1 MRLIFTNK
9 HNIRMTQSPQKVS
22 KGFTK
27 AFWVSNTVE
36 LFERMAYYAV
46 FIVLT
51 IYLSTILG
59 FNDFEASMISG
70 LFSGGLYLLPI
81 FTGAY
86 ADKIGFRKSM
96 IVAFSLL
103 SVGYLG
109 LGILPTLLEAAGL
122 VEYGKVT
129 RFTGLPDSDSRWMIV
144 PVLFVIMVGGSFF
157 KSIISAAV
165 AKETTEATRA
175 RGYSIFYMMVNIG
188 AFTGK
193 TVIDPLRNVIGEQA
207 YIYINYF
214 SAAMTIMALL
224 SVILLYKSTH
234 TAGEGKSMREIG
246 QGFLRIVTNW
256 RLLILIL
263 IVTGFWMVQQ
273 QLYATMPKYVI
284 RMAGETAKPGW
295 IANVNPFVVVCCVS
309 FVTRLMAKRSAIT
322 SMNIGMFLIPFSALL
337 MACGNLLGN
346 DVISGMSNI
355 TLMMIVGIVIQA
367 LAECFISPRYLEY
380 FSLQAPKGEEG
391 MYLGFSHLH
400 SFLSSIFGFGIAGV
414 LLTKYCP
421 DPVLFETRE
430 AWEAASANAH
440 YIWYYFAAIG
450 LISALALLVFAKI
463 TASIDKKKKGTV

>member
-1 MRLIFTNK
+1 M
-9 HNIRMTQSPQKVS
+9 
-22 KGFTK
+22 
-27 AFWVSNTVE
+27 
-36 LFERMAYYAV
+36 
-46 FIVLT
+46 
-51 IYLSTILG
+51 
-59 FNDFEASMISG
+59 
-70 LFSGGLYLLPI
+70 LPI
-81 FTGAY
+81 FSGAY
-86 ADKIGFRKSM
+86 ADKIGFRHSM
-96 IVAFSLL
+96 IIAFSLL
-103 SVGYLG
+103 SIGYLG
-109 LGILPTLLEAAGL
+109 LGVLPTLLESAGL
-122 VEYGKVT
+122 VRYGSVT
-129 RFTGLPDSDSRWMIV
+129 LFLGLPQSNTRWIVV
-144 PVLFVIMVGGSFF
+144 PVLFIIMIGGSFI
-157 KSIISAAV
+157 KSVISASV

-193 TVIDPLRNVIGEQA
+193 TIIDPLRNIVGEQA

-214 SAAMTIMALL
+214 SGTMTLIALL

-234 TAGEGKSMREIG
+234 TAGEGKSMKEIG
-246 QGFLRIVTNW
+246 QGFLRIITNW

-263 IVTGFWMVQQ
+263 IITGFWMVQQ

-309 FVTRLMAKRSAIT
+309 FITRWMAKRNAIT
-322 SMNIGMFLIPFSALL
+322 SMNIGMFLIPISALL

-355 TLMMIVGIVIQA
+355 TLMMIAGIVIQA

-400 SFLSSIFGFGIAGV
+400 SFLSSILGFGLAGI

-421 DPVLFETRE
+421 DPVLFETHE
-430 AWEAASANAH
+430 AWEAASVNAH

-450 LISALALLVFAKI
+450 LVAAIALLAFAKI
-463 TASIDKKKKGTV
+463 TQFIDKKKKV

>member
-1 MRLIFTNK
+1 MN
-9 HNIRMTQSPQKVS
+9 NSPQAAN
-22 KGFTK
+22 KGFTR

-51 IYLSTILG
+51 IYLSSILG
-59 FNDFEASMISG
+59 FNDFEASIISG

-81 FTGAY
+81 LTGAY

-96 IVAFSLL
+96 ITAFTLL
-103 SVGYLG
+103 TIAYLG
-109 LGILPTLLEAAGL
+109 LGALPTFLESSGL
-122 VEYGKVT
+122 VTYGST
-129 RFTGLPDSDSRWMIV
+129 TQFNGLPQSSERWIIV
-144 PVLFVIMVGGSFF
+144 PVLVTLMIGGSFI
-157 KSIISAAV
+157 KSIISASV

-193 TVIDPLRNVIGEQA
+193 TVIDPLRDQIGDQA

-214 SAAMTIMALL
+214 AGAMTFIALL
-224 SVILLYKSTH
+224 AVILLYKSAE
-234 TAGEGKSMREIG
+234 TAGEGKSMADIG
-246 QGFLRIVTNW
+246 RGFLRIITNW

-295 IANVNPFVVVCCVS
+295 IANVNPFIVVCCVS
-309 FVTRLMAKRSAIT
+309 FVTRLMARKSAIT
-322 SMNIGMFLIPFSALL
+322 SMNIGMFLIPISALL

-346 DVISGMSNI
+346 DLLGSMSNI
-355 TLMMIVGIVIQA
+355 TLMMILGIVVQA

-400 SFLSSIFGFGIAGV
+400 SFLSSIFGFGLAGI

-421 DPVLFETRE
+421 DPALFETRE
-430 AWEAASANAH
+430 AWMAASANAH
-440 YIWYYFAAIG
+440 YIWYYFAGIG
-450 LISALALLVFAKI
+450 LVAAFALLAFAKI
-463 TASIDKKKKGTV
+463 TNKMDKKG

>member
-1 MRLIFTNK
+1 MN
-9 HNIRMTQSPQKVS
+9 NSPQRTAG
-22 KGFTK
+22 GFSR

-36 LFERMAYYAV
+36 LFERMAYYAI

-70 LFSGGLYLLPI
+70 LFSGVLYLLPI
-81 FTGAY
+81 FSGAY

-96 IVAFSLL
+96 IIAFSLL

-109 LGILPTLLEAAGL
+109 LAALPTLLEATGL
-122 VEYGKVT
+122 VTYGATT
-129 RFTGLPDSDSRWMIV
+129 RFNGLPDSALRWMIV
-144 PVLFVIMVGGSFF
+144 PVLTVLMIGGSFI
-157 KSIISAAV
+157 KSIISASV

-193 TVIDPLRNVIGEQA
+193 TIIDPLRNVIGEKA

-214 SAAMTIMALL
+214 SGSMTLIALL
-224 SVILLYKSTH
+224 AVFFLYKSAH
-234 TAGEGKSMREIG
+234 TAGEGKSLREIG
-246 QGFLRIVTNW
+246 QGFVRILTNW

-295 IANVNPFVVVCCVS
+295 IANVNPFVVVCGVS
-309 FVTRLMAKRSAIT
+309 VVTRLMAKRSAIT
-322 SMNIGMFLIPFSALL
+322 SMNVGMFLIPVSALL

-346 DVISGMSNI
+346 DLIAGMSNI
-355 TLMMIVGIVIQA
+355 TLMMIAGIVVQA

-380 FSLQAPKGEEG
+380 FSLQAPEGEEG

-400 SFLSSIFGFGIAGV
+400 SFLSSVFGFGIAGV

-421 DPVLFETRE
+421 DPVLFESHE
-430 AWEAASANAH
+430 AWKEASVNAH

-450 LISALALLVFAKI
+450 LIAAIALLAFAKI
-463 TASIDKKKKGTV
+463 TESIDKKKELSQ

>member
-1 MRLIFTNK
+1 MNRQNDSTPAV
-9 HNIRMTQSPQKVS
+9 SS
-22 KGFTK
+22 KGFSR

-36 LFERMAYYAV
+36 MFERMAYYGV

-51 IYLSTILG
+51 IYLSNILG

-96 IVAFSLL
+96 LLAFSLL
-103 SVGYLG
+103 TIGYLG
-109 LGILPTLLEAAGL
+109 LGVLPTLLQAAGL
-122 VEYGKVT
+122 VEYGDVT
-129 RFTGLPDSDSRWMIV
+129 HFTGLPESSNRWLIV
-144 PVLFVIMVGGSFF
+144 PVLFVIMVGGSFI
-157 KSIISAAV
+157 KSVISASV
-165 AKETTEATRA
+165 AKETTEANRA
-175 RGYSIFYMMVNIG
+175 RGYSIFYMIVNFG

-193 TVIDPLRNVIGEQA
+193 TVIDPLRDSLGNQA

-214 SAAMTIMALL
+214 SAAMTFFALVAVALL
-224 SVILLYKSTH
+224 YRSAH
-234 TAGEGKSMREIG
+234 TAGEGKSMKEIG
-246 QGFLRIVTNW
+246 RGFARIFTNG
-256 RLLILIL
+256 RLLLLIL

-295 IANVNPFVVVCCVS
+295 IANVNPFIVVCCVN

-322 SMNIGMFLIPFSALL
+322 SMNIGMFLIPISALL
-337 MACGNLLGN
+337 MSCGNLLG
-346 DVISGMSNI
+346 DELVSGVSNI
-355 TLMMIVGIVIQA
+355 TLMLILGIIVQA

-391 MYLGFSHLH
+391 MYLGFSHLD

-421 DPVLFETRE
+421 DPALFETHE
-430 AWEAASANAH
+430 AWEAASVHAH
-440 YIWYYFAAIG
+440 YIWYYFAGIG
-450 LISALALLVFAKI
+450 LIAAIALLVFAK
-463 TASIDKKKKGTV
+463 TTQFIDKKRQAQA

>member
-1 MRLIFTNK
+1 MN
-9 HNIRMTQSPQKVS
+9 NSPQAAN
-22 KGFTK
+22 KGFTR

-51 IYLSTILG
+51 IYLSSILG
-59 FNDFEASMISG
+59 FNDFEASIISG

-81 FTGAY
+81 LTGAY

-96 IVAFSLL
+96 ITAFTLL
-103 SVGYLG
+103 TIAYLG
-109 LGILPTLLEAAGL
+109 LGALPTFLESSGL
-122 VEYGKVT
+122 VTYGST
-129 RFTGLPDSDSRWMIV
+129 TQFNGLPQSSERWIIV
-144 PVLFVIMVGGSFF
+144 PVLVTLMIGGSFI
-157 KSIISAAV
+157 KSIISASV

-193 TVIDPLRNVIGEQA
+193 TVIDPLRDQIGDQA

-214 SAAMTIMALL
+214 AGAMTFIALL
-224 SVILLYKSTH
+224 AVILLYKSAE
-234 TAGEGKSMREIG
+234 TAGEGKSMGDIG
-246 QGFLRIVTNW
+246 RGFLRIITNW

-295 IANVNPFVVVCCVS
+295 IANVNPFIVVCCVS
-309 FVTRLMAKRSAIT
+309 FVTRPMARKRAIT
-322 SMNIGMFLIPFSALL
+322 SMNIGMFLIPISALL

-346 DVISGMSNI
+346 DLLGSMSNI
-355 TLMMIVGIVIQA
+355 TLMMILGIVVQA

-400 SFLSSIFGFGIAGV
+400 SFLSSIFGFGLAGI

-421 DPVLFETRE
+421 DPALFETRE
-430 AWEAASANAH
+430 AWMAASANAH
-440 YIWYYFAAIG
+440 YIWYYFAGIG
-450 LISALALLVFAKI
+450 LVAAFALLAFAKI
-463 TASIDKKKKGTV
+463 TNKMDKKG

>member
-1 MRLIFTNK
+1 
-9 HNIRMTQSPQKVS
+9 MTQSPQTNA
-22 KGFTK
+22 KGFSK

-51 IYLSTILG
+51 IYLSNILG

-96 IVAFSLL
+96 IIAFSLL
-103 SVGYLG
+103 SAGYLG
-109 LGILPTLLEAAGL
+109 LGVLPTLLEAAGL
-122 VEYGKVT
+122 VEYGEV
-129 RFTGLPDSDSRWMIV
+129 
-144 PVLFVIMVGGSFF
+144 
-157 KSIISAAV
+157 
-165 AKETTEATRA
+165 TRA
-175 RGYSIFYMMVNIG
+175 RGYSIFYMMVNFG

-193 TVIDPLRNVIGEQA
+193 TIIDPLRNAIGEQA
-207 YIYINYF
+207 YIYINFF
-214 SAAMTIMALL
+214 SATMTILALL
-224 SVILLYKSTH
+224 SVVLLYKSAH

-246 QGFLRIVTNW
+246 QGFLRIITNW

-309 FVTRLMAKRSAIT
+309 FITRWMAKRTAIT
-322 SMNIGMFLIPFSALL
+322 SMNIGMFLIPVSALL

-346 DVISGMSNI
+346 EIISGMSNI
-355 TLMMIVGIVIQA
+355 TLMMILGIVVQA

-380 FSLQAPKGEEG
+380 FSLQAPEGEEG

-421 DPVLFETRE
+421 DPALFATRE

-440 YIWYYFAAIG
+440 YIWYYFAGIG
-450 LISALALLVFAKI
+450 LVAAIALLIFAK
-463 TASIDKKKKGTV
+463 TTESIDKKKKV

>member
-1 MRLIFTNK
+1 MSNTLSSTYG
-9 HNIRMTQSPQKVS
+9 
-22 KGFTK
+22 GFSK

-51 IYLSTILG
+51 LYLSSILG
-59 FNDFEASMISG
+59 FNDFEASIISG
-70 LFSGGLYLLPI
+70 LFSGGLYLLPL

-96 IVAFSLL
+96 IIAFSLL
-103 SVGYLG
+103 TAGYVGLG
-109 LGILPTLLEAAGL
+109 LMPTLLEAAGL
-122 VEYGKVT
+122 VEYGEAT
-129 RFTGLPDSDSRWMIV
+129 RFTGLADSSQRWLIV
-144 PVLFVIMVGGSFF
+144 PVLTLIMVGGSFI
-157 KSIISAAV
+157 KSVISGSV

-175 RGYSIFYMMVNIG
+175 RGYSIFYMMVNFG

-193 TVIDPLRNVIGEQA
+193 TVVDPLRDFIGNRA

-214 SAAMTIMALL
+214 SAVMTLLALL
-224 SVILLYKSTH
+224 AVVFLYKSAH

-246 QGFLRIVTNW
+246 RGFLRILTNW
-256 RLLILIL
+256 RLLTLIL

-295 IANVNPFVVVCCVS
+295 IANVNPFVVVCLVS
-309 FVTRLMAKRSAIT
+309 FITRLMAKRSAIT
-322 SMNIGMFLIPFSALL
+322 SMNIGMFLIPVSALL
-337 MACGNLLGN
+337 MACGNLLGGEL
-346 DVISGMSNI
+346 VAGVSNI
-355 TLMMIVGIVIQA
+355 TLMLVLGITVQA

-391 MYLGFSHLH
+391 MYLGFSHLD
-400 SFLSSIFGFGIAGV
+400 SFLSSILGFGLSGI
-414 LLTKYCP
+414 LLTRYCP
-421 DPVLFETRE
+421 DPALFDSRE
-430 AWEAASANAH
+430 AWEAASVHAH

-450 LISALALLVFAKI
+450 LVAAIALLVFAKV
-463 TASIDKKKKGTV
+463 TARIDRKR

>member
-1 MRLIFTNK
+1 MSN
-9 HNIRMTQSPQKVS
+9 SPQAAN
-22 KGFTK
+22 KGFTR

-51 IYLSTILG
+51 IYLSSILG
-59 FNDFEASMISG
+59 FNDFEASIISG

-81 FTGAY
+81 LTGAY

-96 IVAFSLL
+96 ITAFTLL
-103 SVGYLG
+103 TIAYVG
-109 LGILPTLLEAAGL
+109 LGALPTFLESSGL
-122 VEYGKVT
+122 VTYGST
-129 RFTGLPDSDSRWMIV
+129 TQFNGLPQSSERWIIV
-144 PVLFVIMVGGSFF
+144 PVLVTLMIGGSFI
-157 KSIISAAV
+157 KSIISASV

-193 TVIDPLRNVIGEQA
+193 TVIDPLRDQIGDQA

-214 SAAMTIMALL
+214 AGAMTFIALL
-224 SVILLYKSTH
+224 AVILLYKSAE
-234 TAGEGKSMREIG
+234 TAGEGKSMGDIG
-246 QGFLRIVTNW
+246 RGFLRIITNW

-295 IANVNPFVVVCCVS
+295 IANVNPFIVVCCVS
-309 FVTRLMAKRSAIT
+309 FVTRLMARKSAIT
-322 SMNIGMFLIPFSALL
+322 SMNIGMFLIPISALL

-346 DVISGMSNI
+346 DLLGSMSNI
-355 TLMMIVGIVIQA
+355 TLMMILGIVVQA

-400 SFLSSIFGFGIAGV
+400 SFLSSIFGFGLAGI

-421 DPVLFETRE
+421 DPALFETRE
-430 AWEAASANAH
+430 AWMAASANAH
-440 YIWYYFAAIG
+440 YIWYYFAGIG
-450 LISALALLVFAKI
+450 LVAAFALLAFAKI
-463 TASIDKKKKGTV
+463 TNKMDKKG

>member
-1 MRLIFTNK
+1 MSNTL
-9 HNIRMTQSPQKVS
+9 SPTCG
-22 KGFTK
+22 GFSK

-51 IYLSTILG
+51 LYLSSILG
-59 FNDFEASMISG
+59 FNDFEASIISG
-70 LFSGGLYLLPI
+70 LFSGGLYLLPL

-96 IVAFSLL
+96 IIAFSLL
-103 SVGYLG
+103 TAGYVGLG
-109 LGILPTLLEAAGL
+109 LMPTLLEAAGL
-122 VEYGKVT
+122 VEYGEAT
-129 RFTGLPDSDSRWMIV
+129 RFTGLADSSQRWLIV
-144 PVLFVIMVGGSFF
+144 PVLTLIMVGGSFI
-157 KSIISAAV
+157 KSVISGSV

-175 RGYSIFYMMVNIG
+175 RGYSIFYMMVNFG

-193 TVIDPLRNVIGEQA
+193 TVVDPLRDFIGNRA

-214 SAAMTIMALL
+214 SAVMTLLALL
-224 SVILLYKSTH
+224 AVVFLYKSAH

-246 QGFLRIVTNW
+246 RGFLRILTNW
-256 RLLILIL
+256 RLLTLIL

-295 IANVNPFVVVCCVS
+295 IANVNPFVVVCLVS
-309 FVTRLMAKRSAIT
+309 FITRLMAKRSAIT
-322 SMNIGMFLIPFSALL
+322 SMNIGMFLIPVSALL
-337 MACGNLLGN
+337 MACGNLLGGELIAG
-346 DVISGMSNI
+346 VSNI
-355 TLMMIVGIVIQA
+355 TLMLVLGITVQA

-391 MYLGFSHLH
+391 MYLGFSHLD
-400 SFLSSIFGFGIAGV
+400 SFLSSILGFGLSGI
-414 LLTKYCP
+414 LLTRYCP
-421 DPVLFETRE
+421 DPALFDSRE
-430 AWEAASANAH
+430 AWEAASVHAH

-450 LISALALLVFAKI
+450 LVAAIALLVFAKV
-463 TASIDKKKKGTV
+463 TARIDRKRKR

>member
-1 MRLIFTNK
+1 
-9 HNIRMTQSPQKVS
+9 MTQSPQNVS

-51 IYLSTILG
+51 IYLSSILG
-59 FNDFEASMISG
+59 FNDLEASMISG

-122 VEYGKVT
+122 VEYGKAT
-129 RFTGLPDSDSRWMIV
+129 RFTGLPDSDCRWMIV
-144 PVLFVIMVGGSFF
+144 PVLFVIMVGGSFI
-157 KSIISAAV
+157 KSIISASV
-165 AKETTEATRA
+165 AKETTEVNRA

-214 SAAMTIMALL
+214 SATMTILALL
-224 SVILLYKSTH
+224 SVVLLYKSTH

-246 QGFLRIVTNW
+246 QGFLRIITNW

-263 IVTGFWMVQQ
+263 IITGFWMVQQ

-355 TLMMIVGIVIQA
+355 TLMMIAGIVIQA

-450 LISALALLVFAKI
+450 LISALTLLVFAKI
-463 TASIDKKKKGTV
+463 TQSIDKKKKAKV

>member
-1 MRLIFTNK
+1 MN
-9 HNIRMTQSPQKVS
+9 NSPQAAN
-22 KGFTK
+22 KGFTR

-51 IYLSTILG
+51 IYLSSILG
-59 FNDFEASMISG
+59 FNDFEASIISG

-96 IVAFSLL
+96 ITAFTLL
-103 SVGYLG
+103 TIAYLG
-109 LGILPTLLEAAGL
+109 LGALPTFLESSGL
-122 VEYGKVT
+122 VTYGST
-129 RFTGLPDSDSRWMIV
+129 TQFNGLPQSSERWIIV
-144 PVLFVIMVGGSFF
+144 PVLVTLMIGGSFI
-157 KSIISAAV
+157 KSIISASV

-193 TVIDPLRNVIGEQA
+193 TVIDPLRDQIGDQA

-214 SAAMTIMALL
+214 AGAMTFIALL
-224 SVILLYKSTH
+224 AVILLYKSAE
-234 TAGEGKSMREIG
+234 TAGEGKSMADIG
-246 QGFLRIVTNW
+246 RGFLRIITNW

-295 IANVNPFVVVCCVS
+295 IANVNPFIVVCCVS
-309 FVTRLMAKRSAIT
+309 FVTRLMARKSAIT
-322 SMNIGMFLIPFSALL
+322 SMNIGMFLIPISALL

-346 DVISGMSNI
+346 DLLGSMSNI
-355 TLMMIVGIVIQA
+355 TLMMILGIVVQA

-400 SFLSSIFGFGIAGV
+400 SFLSSIFGFGLAGI

-421 DPVLFETRE
+421 DPALFETRE
-430 AWEAASANAH
+430 AWMAASANAH
-440 YIWYYFAAIG
+440 YIWYYFAGIG
-450 LISALALLVFAKI
+450 LVAAFALLAFAKI
-463 TASIDKKKKGTV
+463 TNKMDKKG

>member
-1 MRLIFTNK
+1 MN
-9 HNIRMTQSPQKVS
+9 NSPQAAN
-22 KGFTK
+22 KGFTR

-51 IYLSTILG
+51 IYLSSILG
-59 FNDFEASMISG
+59 FNDFEASIISG

-81 FTGAY
+81 LTGAY

-96 IVAFSLL
+96 ITAFTLL
-103 SVGYLG
+103 TIAYLG
-109 LGILPTLLEAAGL
+109 LGALPTFLEASGL
-122 VEYGKVT
+122 VTYGST
-129 RFTGLPDSDSRWMIV
+129 TQFSGLPQSSERWIIV
-144 PVLFVIMVGGSFF
+144 PVLVILMIGGSFI
-157 KSIISAAV
+157 KSIISASV

-193 TVIDPLRNVIGEQA
+193 TVIDPLRDQIGDQA

-214 SAAMTIMALL
+214 AGAMTFIALL
-224 SVILLYKSTH
+224 AVILLYKSAE
-234 TAGEGKSMREIG
+234 TAGEGKSMADIG
-246 QGFLRIVTNW
+246 RGFLRIITNW

-295 IANVNPFVVVCCVS
+295 IANVNPFIVVCCVS
-309 FVTRLMAKRSAIT
+309 FVTRLMARKSAIT
-322 SMNIGMFLIPFSALL
+322 SMNIGMFLIPISALL

-346 DVISGMSNI
+346 DLLGSMSNI
-355 TLMMIVGIVIQA
+355 TLMMILGIVVQA

-400 SFLSSIFGFGIAGV
+400 SFLSSIFGFGLAGI

-421 DPVLFETRE
+421 DPALFDSRE
-430 AWEAASANAH
+430 AWMAASANAH
-440 YIWYYFAAIG
+440 YIWYYFAGIG
-450 LISALALLVFAKI
+450 LVAAFALLAFAKI
-463 TASIDKKKKGTV
+463 TNKMDKKG